1 MKKEQTNELFSLL
14 LDSLEERLD
23 TAEESLAL
31 IETNEHPIKK
41 LGRALSQF
49 SSVSNPLILTLL
61 LADDNCEVID
71 EHVEEQLLRLC
82 DRHRSLIIQFTNEF
96 EDSDLLDE
104 RTKKIIEEEKHRLS
118 IN

>member
-1 MKKEQTNELFSLL
+1 MTKKQTNELLSLL

-49 SSVSNPLILTLL
+49 FSVDDPLILTLL
-61 LADDNCEVID
+61 LADDNCEEID
-71 EHVEEQLLRLC
+71 KHVEEQLLRLC
-82 DRHRSLIIQFTNEF
+82 DRHRSLLIQFANEF
-96 EDSDLLDE
+96 ENSNLIDE
-104 RTKKIIEEEKHRLS
+104 RMKKIIKEEKHRLS